1 MKKCFTFL
9 VLILAVLGLNGTMWG
24 QTGLPSSGTWETTT
38 VSQDETVALTGD
50 VSLNGTITVSGCTLR
65 IVSGEAARSITNIKK
80 NLAGMF
86 VLTDGGKLE
95 IVGTAAAGITIDGGA
110 IFTSKYAT
118 TDQGIEYLD
127 KLTEGTGTWDLY
139 AAAISLNGANSV
151 LNMDYV
157 TIQNV
162 DETQSKGGAIYVNA
176 MATVTANHCTIDK
189 CRANQGAAVY
199 ATDLA
204 DGSITL
210 TDTEISNCYNSQ
222 ATNTDVYGGAVR
234 GDVLGKAN
242 LALTNVHLHHCR
254 TASAGGAAISWA
266 SIGQNSNTGAQAQLT
281 LSGCELNNN
290 RAGAKGGAIDALGNF
305 EIANGAGSDTT
316 KVHHNYAANGGG
328 IAFRLYTQTVTG
340 TPTVAVDFQAND
352 KLKVYGNYASAAGGG
367 MYFEA
372 NNVDKVGAGSTFNY
386 TVDGSEIYENTS
398 ANQGGGIYLN
408 QANNKAIYTID
419 FNLGSGNIHHNT
431 TTSSR
436 DSQGGGIYITSV
448 GKVNINPA
456 NSKQLTVADNIS
468 ATNGGGIYIA
478 GGTIETLNRLN
489 VTGNKGTNG
498 GGIFING
505 GTVTA
510 ASDITVSNNEATTA
524 EGGGIYTK
532 SALPVAGLSVT
543 GNIAKTNGGGIRI
556 NGATATLSGSDITVS
571 NNTAKGNYGGGIYG
585 SGVID
590 VNGLTVNNNTATTSH
605 GGGIN
610 TSAELKGS
618 SFTVSGNKTLNGAG
632 GGIYTSAAINVSG
645 LTVTDNSATTNGG
658 GIYISATTASEWIN
672 VKINGNTAKL
682 GGGVFIHNTGAVA
695 ISGENSTIDG
705 NTATSNG
712 GGIYLNTNAYKD
724 RLTFADGV
732 SISNNTATTNGGGIF
747 KTSDDAYTW
756 TNVKI
761 ISNTAKNGA
770 GIYLNNGGAVTLGEN
785 VILSRNIA
793 SADGGGFYVKNGSL
807 VLDGGTIGGTSFDAA
822 NQAVQGGGGYV
833 HQSKTFTL
841 TSGLVAYNKAS
852 KNGGGIYAFRSKAI
866 INGGKV
872 TYNVAQNDG
881 GGVYVFGDRTS
892 YTYEGVT
899 YYDNHG
905 EFTMTEGEVLSNNAV
920 NGAGVFVDGP
930 NTLAIK
936 GGTISDNTA
945 TENGGGIYFTT
956 HAASRTLT
964 MSTGIITIS
973 NNRAKNGGGICV
985 YKKNGQTPT
994 LNITT
999 VLEANITGNTA
1010 TQNGGGI
1017 ALFGSNSDVRL
1028 TCTASGSAVIKLQK
1042 NTAGLNGGGIY
1053 ADKARVTL
1061 NNGCVIGD
1069 KYSAETP
1076 VNYGNANQAANGGGI
1091 FEKDGVTALVL
1102 YEGTVIGN
1110 KATRNGGGIYLANTA
1125 ANIKYNSSYVG
1136 DKRISSNTAG
1146 GNGGGIYFNGKGKT
1160 MNLGS
1165 DNKADVFVDNNVATG
1180 NGGGIYLENGTVN
1193 FYTGEIN
1200 ANAAGNYGGGLFVA
1214 DPATLCASYTV
1225 AVNENHVPA
1234 QGNGG
1239 GIYLEGIF
1247 KVNNANQNS
1256 KINVST
1262 NYAGNS
1268 FSDETINNVYLYLP
1282 CENTPNKSVIL
1293 AMNEGGLANNG
1304 TSRDSHIGISQS
1316 FINVPVIYS
1325 SSNNANFKTYFV
1337 KNTTQNPFF
1346 LDQGSYTRSSEGNYL
1361 YVTKEGATTW
1371 TEAVTAAPAGFDPNG
1386 IDSPE
1391 DLAWFISYVNGLN
1404 GSEAHLSANAKL
1416 TADVNMNENFWV
1428 PIGKADLGTEDYQ
1441 YIGTFDGNGHTISG
1455 LEITK
1460 ASTADAEYGMFRHL
1474 KGTVKNLTVNQSY
1487 FSSGTNNTNVY
1498 KIGTIAA
1505 VMEGGTISNCEVL
1518 SFLNTKSK
1526 KDGIALGGFVGQV
1539 TGASAIENSTSS
1551 SRLQTYLGG
1560 GFVGRASASLVVDN
1574 VISNVDICDFQ
1585 NVKADAT
1592 ADFGGIVGHTDAGS
1606 DVTISN
1612 SASYAQLTRG
1622 AYAGGFVGYALG
1634 RIEIYNGV
1642 AMPVIDRG
1650 GATSSNYGGFV
1661 GYMKE
1666 TNSTVKN
1673 CLAVPYFVALSGGYH
1688 GGIVGYNNGTVEN
1701 CYSRYVNGT
1710 SAGNYGEIV
1719 GNNIPAEG
1727 IHNCYIDNGRT
1738 KYISTGNNP
1747 KNSGKY
1753 TVTQGT
1759 PYLYMQHDNA
1769 VTMNSETKPLMDWLN
1784 EWVKRQN
1791 DGKSATYAK
1800 WARPTTDR
1808 INLDYPVLLRS
1819 DHDYNAVASDSANLV
1834 YGTINGLLREFAEDP
1849 TYQIFLYES
1858 AENITEGTTEGG
1870 AELFIGENVGLTQSG
1885 VKELKAH
1892 VGITLDNSAGING
1905 AGDDVIDWHFF
1916 STSLKDAHVGIDY
1929 EGDDSTY
1936 LVSATLPKY
1945 RFTADGYFPTHIFGK
1960 DPDKEESNYYND
1972 WDFYSYY
1979 EPEYQW
1985 VNFKRN
1991 NNSHFNE
1998 NTGEH
2003 FDYASDYQQNLVP
2016 GMGYMVALK
2025 EEAYLQSAGTL
2036 NNGVVSISLTWD
2048 GDYATGYNM
2057 LGNPYQSYLDFNA
2070 FADANS
2076 TIWGGDATRASYIIM
2091 DEDQKGYIMY
2101 GYGASVND
2109 YTAPQYLHPHQGF
2122 MVITKT
2128 ACNATFSNTMRS
2140 AKSNGSTF
2148 RGSERPAYPLVN
2160 LLAYDE
2166 NGNRDLTT
2174 IEVGRSDKGGAPKFL
2189 DMSTSTGL
2197 IYARYEDENYGIAYV
2212 EPGVNSIPVRFE
2224 TTKDASYTMKW
2235 DVENGTFSY
2244 LHLIDNLTGVD
2255 VDCLKSD
2262 EYHFTSKTS
2271 DYTSRFKLVF
2281 ESTGV
2286 EENGSDVESEETFAF
2301 FTDGNLVVNGEG
2313 NLEVIDING
2322 RVVSAT
2328 GVYGSQNVIAM
2339 PNVATG
2345 LYMLRLSSDKGV
2357 KVQKILVK

>member
-9 VLILAVLGLNGTMWG
+9 VLVLAVLGLNGTMWG
-24 QTGLPSSGTWETTT
+24 QTGLLSSGTWETTT
-38 VSQDETVALTGD
+38 VSQDETVALAGD

-65 IVSGEAARSITNIKK
+65 IESGGAARSITNIKS

-110 IFTSKYAT
+110 NFTSNYAT
-118 TDQGIEYLD
+118 AQGIEYHNNF
-127 KLTEGTGTWDLY
+127 TEGTGSLNLY

-151 LNMDYV
+151 LNMEYV

-162 DETQSKGGAIYVNA
+162 DETKNIGGAIYVNA
-176 MATVTANHCTIDK
+176 AATVTANHCTIDK
-189 CRANQGAAVY
+189 CRANQGAAVF
-199 ATDLA
+199 ATANA

-210 TDTEISNCYNSQ
+210 TDTEISNCYNGQGS
-222 ATNTDVYGGAVR
+222 ATDAHGGAVR
-234 GDVLGKAN
+234 GDVLGKAI
-242 LALTNVHLHHCR
+242 LTLTNVHLHHCR
-254 TASAGGAAISWA
+254 TNSAGGAAISWA
-266 SIGQNSNTGAQAQLT
+266 SIGLNGTTGAQAQLT

-290 RAGAKGGAIDALGNF
+290 YAGGNNGGAIDACGNF
-305 EIANGAGSDTT
+305 YLMGNATS
-316 KVHHNYAANGGG
+316 VHHNYVSGKGGG
-328 IAFRLYTQTVTG
+328 IAFRLYTQAATG
-340 TPTVAVDFQAND
+340 KPQVAVVFDAND
-352 KLKVYGNYASAAGGG
+352 KLEVYGNYATSNGGG
-367 MYFEA
+367 MYLYASNSTTAFGTTA
-372 NNVDKVGAGSTFNY
+372 SSFTYNMNGTNIHDNISGA
-386 TVDGSEIYENTS
+386 
-398 ANQGGGIYLN
+398 QGGGIYLAD
-408 QANNKAIYTID
+408 ANSSTNYQFN
-419 FNLGSGNIHHNT
+419 FNLGSGSIQRNSAT
-431 TTSSR
+431 TE
-436 DSQGGGIYITSV
+436 GGGIYISV
-448 GKVNINPA
+448 VNPGKVNINPA
-456 NSKQLTVADNIS
+456 SGQLTVADNTS
-468 ATNGGGIYIA
+468 ATDGGGIYIA
-478 GGTIETLNRLN
+478 AGTIETLNHLD
-489 VTGNKGTNG
+489 VTGNSATDG
-498 GGIFING
+498 GGIFIAG

-510 ASDITVSNNEATTA
+510 ASDITVSNNEATTG

-556 NGATATLSGSDITVS
+556 NAATATLSGSEITVS
-571 NNTAKGNYGGGIYG
+571 GNLAKGNSGGGIYG
-585 SGVID
+585 NGPID
-590 VNGLTVNNNTATTSH
+590 VTGLTVNNNTATTSH
-605 GGGIN
+605 GGGIY
-610 TSAELKGS
+610 TSAELMGS
-618 SFTVSGNKTLNGAG
+618 NFTVSGNKTLNGAG
-632 GGIYTSAAINVSG
+632 GGIYTTKAINVSG

-658 GIYISATTASEWIN
+658 GINISATTASAWSN
-672 VKINGNTAKL
+672 VKIDGNTAKL
-682 GGGVFIHNTGAVA
+682 GGGVFIGNTGAVA

-712 GGIYLNTNAYKD
+712 GGIYLNTDAYKD

-732 SISNNTATTNGGGIF
+732 SISNNTATSNGGGIF

-761 ISNTAKNGA
+761 IGNTAKNGG
-770 GIYLNNGGAVTLGEN
+770 GIYLNNSGAVTLGEN

-793 SADGGGFYVKNGSL
+793 SADGGGFYVNKGSL
-807 VLDGGTIGGTSFDAA
+807 VLDGGTIGGENINDA
-822 NQAVQGGGGYV
+822 NQAVKGGGGYI
-833 HQSKTFTL
+833 HQSRVFTL
-841 TSGLVAYNKAS
+841 TSGSVAYNKAS
-852 KNGGGIYAFRSKAI
+852 MGGGIFAYHSKAI

-872 TYNVAQNDG
+872 KGNVAQNNG
-881 GGVYVFGDRTS
+881 GGVYVDGHRSSGTNPDGSTWTS
-892 YTYEGVT
+892 NY
-899 YYDNHG
+899 G

-930 NTLAIK
+930 NTLAIIR
-936 GGTISDNTA
+936 GTISDNTA

-964 MSTGIITIS
+964 MSTDTITIS

-985 YKKNGQTPT
+985 YRNNNYIPT

-1017 ALFGSNSDVRL
+1017 ALFGSKSDVRL

-1061 NNGCVIGD
+1061 NKGCVIGD
-1069 KYSAETP
+1069 TYSAETP
-1076 VNYGNANQAANGGGI
+1076 VNYDNANQAANGGGI

-1110 KATRNGGGIYLANTA
+1110 KATRNGGGIYLANTP
-1125 ANIKYNSSYVG
+1125 ANIKYSSSYVG

-1165 DNKADVFVDNNVATG
+1165 DNKADVYVDNNVATG
-1180 NGGGIYLENGTVN
+1180 NGGGICLENGTVN

-1225 AVNENHVPA
+1225 AVNDNHVPA

-1262 NYAGNS
+1262 NYAGEEY
-1268 FSDETINNVYLYLP
+1268 DETTTRNNVYLYMP

-1304 TSRDSHIGISQS
+1304 GTRDSHIGISQP
-1316 FINVPVIYS
+1316 FISVPVIYS
-1325 SSNNANFKTYFV
+1325 NSNNANFKTYFV
-1337 KNTTQNPFF
+1337 TNTTQNPFF

-1361 YVTKEGATTW
+1361 YVTKEGTTTW
-1371 TEAVTAAPAGFDPNG
+1371 TEAVTAEPAGFDPNG

-1404 GSEAHLSANAKL
+1404 GSPANLSADAKL

-1428 PIGKADLGTEDYQ
+1428 PIGTAGKPYT
-1441 YIGTFDGNGHTISG
+1441 GTFDGNGHTISG

-1460 ASTADAEYGMFRHL
+1460 ASTADAEYGMFGHL

-1539 TGASAIENSTSS
+1539 TGASVIENSTSS

-1574 VISNVDICDFQ
+1574 VIS
-1585 NVKADAT
+1585 KADINTYANSKADVNT
-1592 ADFGGIVGHTDAGS
+1592 DFGGIVGHTDAGS

-1612 SASYAQLTRG
+1612 SASYAEISNAQ
-1622 AYAGGFVGYALG
+1622 YAGGFVGYALG
-1634 RIEIYNGV
+1634 RVEIYNGV
-1642 AMPVIDRG
+1642 AMPVLDRV
-1650 GATSSNYGGFV
+1650 AAAPINYGGFV
-1661 GYMKE
+1661 GYMNSE
-1666 TNSTVKN
+1666 GSTVKN
-1673 CLAVPYFVALSGGYH
+1673 CLAVPSFNLSGSNRH
-1688 GGIVGYNNGTVEN
+1688 GGIVGYNKFGSIEN
-1701 CYSRYVNGT
+1701 CYSRIASIT
-1710 SAGNYGEIV
+1710 GNYLGYIV
-1719 GNNIPAEG
+1719 GNNVSAATTFVDHCYAE
-1727 IHNCYIDNGRT
+1727 NT
-1738 KYISTGNNP
+1738 KYVSTGNAATNCGQY
-1747 KNSGKY
+1747 SA
-1753 TVTQGT
+1753 TQGT
-1759 PYLYMQHDNA
+1759 PYLYTQRDNT
-1769 VTMNSETKPLMDWLN
+1769 VTVGSETKPLMDLLN
-1784 EWVKRQN
+1784 EWVESQN

-1834 YGTINGLLREFAEDP
+1834 YGTIDGLLKDFGEDP

-1858 AENITEGTTEGG
+1858 AEDIEEGTTEGG
-1870 AELFIGENVGLTQSG
+1870 AELYIGENVGLTQRSD
-1885 VKELKAH
+1885 KDLQAH
-1892 VGITLDNSAGING
+1892 VGITLDNSAGVNG
-1905 AGDDVIDWHFF
+1905 ANPTNADPEAAPDAIDWHFF
-1916 STSLKDAHVGIDY
+1916 STSLSDAHVGIDY

-1960 DPDKEESNYYND
+1960 EYENENSNYYND
-1972 WDFYSYY
+1972 WDFYSFY

-1991 NNSHFNE
+1991 HNSHFNE
-1998 NTGEH
+1998 TTGEH
-2003 FDYASDYQQNLVP
+2003 FDYDQQYQQKLVP

-2025 EEAYLQSAGTL
+2025 EEAYLQCAGTL
-2036 NNGVVSISLTWD
+2036 NNGNVTIPMTTN
-2048 GDYATGYNM
+2048 GDYTTGYNM

-2070 FADANS
+2070 FADANPN
-2076 TIWGGDATRASYIIM
+2076 IWGDGTPSYIIM

-2128 ACNATFSNTMRS
+2128 ACNATFNNDMRS

>member
-38 VSQDETVALTGD
+38 VAAGESQTVVLTDD
-50 VSLNGTITVSGCTLR
+50 VTLNGTITVAGTLR
-65 IVSGEAARSITNIKK
+65 IKSGEAARSITNIKK

-95 IVGTAAAGITIDGGA
+95 IVGTATAGITIDGGA
-110 IFTSKYAT
+110 NFTSKYAT
-118 TDQGIEYLD
+118 AQGIEYHNNFN
-127 KLTEGTGTWDLY
+127 EGTGTLDLY

-162 DETQSKGGAIYVNA
+162 DETQSKGGAIYVDSK
-176 MATVTANHCTIDK
+176 ATVTVNNCLIDR
-189 CRANQGAAVY
+189 CRANQGAAVF
-199 ATDLA
+199 ATVDA

-222 ATNTDVYGGAVR
+222 SSATDAHGGAVR

-242 LALTNVHLHHCR
+242 LTLTNVHLHHCR

-266 SIGQNSNTGAQAQLT
+266 SIGQNCTTGAQAQLT

-290 RAGAKGGAIDALGNF
+290 YAAADGGAIEAFGNF
-305 EIANGAGSDTT
+305 RLEGNNTT
-316 KVHHNYAANGGG
+316 VHHNYANSDGGG
-328 IAFRLYTQTVTG
+328 ISFRLYTQTVTG
-340 TPTVAVDFQAND
+340 KPLAQVSFQANE
-352 KLKVYGNYASAAGGG
+352 KLKVYGNYAIVNGGG
-367 MYFEA
+367 LYFYAA
-372 NNVDKVGAGSTFNY
+372 NSSQFGNNSSFSYELDGAD
-386 TVDGSEIYENTS
+386 VYENTS
-398 ANQGGGIYLN
+398 KSNGGGIFLQN
-408 QANNKAIYTID
+408 AYTTTTTGYT
-419 FNLGSGNIHHNT
+419 FAFKLTSGNIRNNESKTH
-431 TTSSR
+431 
-436 DSQGGGIYITSV
+436 GGGVYIN
-448 GKVNINPA
+448 GA
-456 NSKQLTVADNIS
+456 NTVATIGSVSDQLKVANNV
-468 ATNGGGIYIA
+468 ATGGNGGGIYNA
-478 GGTIETLNRLN
+478 GTVTGGLN
-489 VTGNKGTNG
+489 VVINGNQAKLGHG
-498 GGIFING
+498 GGICNT
-505 GTVTA
+505 GTLDVSGLTVIGNSSTHTNTA
-510 ASDITVSNNEATTA
+510 TDNAL
-524 EGGGIYTK
+524 GGGIYTTK
-532 SALPVAGLSVT
+532 GL
-543 GNIAKTNGGGIRI
+543 
-556 NGATATLSGSDITVS
+556 
-571 NNTAKGNYGGGIYG
+571 
-585 SGVID
+585 
-590 VNGLTVNNNTATTSH
+590 
-605 GGGIN
+605 
-610 TSAELKGS
+610 
-618 SFTVSGNKTLNGAG
+618 
-632 GGIYTSAAINVSG
+632 NVSG
-645 LTVTDNSATTNGG
+645 LTISGNTAKRGGGVCINATVASTLNDVIINDNTAIYGGGFYTHSTGKVTISGEESIVNGNNATTSGGGIYVNSVLDATNLTVNGNTATTNGG
-658 GIYISATTASEWIN
+658 GVFIN
-672 VKINGNTAKL
+672 VVSPSAWNNVEINNNTAKL
-682 GGGVFIHNTGAVA
+682 GGGVYIHNIGA
-695 ISGENSTIDG
+695 ISFLDGASSISFNNATESGGGIYKRYTGNQTWDNVSFIG
-705 NTATSNG
+705 NTATNG
-712 GGIYLNTNAYKD
+712 GGIYA
-724 RLTFADGV
+724 
-732 SISNNTATTNGGGIF
+732 NNSGT
-747 KTSDDAYTW
+747 
-756 TNVKI
+756 
-761 ISNTAKNGA
+761 
-770 GIYLNNGGAVTLGEN
+770 VTLQSG
-785 VILSRNIA
+785 VTLSKNIA
-793 SADGGGFYVKNGSL
+793 SADGGGLYMNNGPL
-807 VLDGGTIGGTSFDAA
+807 VLEGGTIGGESLEDA
-822 NQAVQGGGGYV
+822 NQAVCGGGVYLNIN
-833 HQSKTFTL
+833 KTFTIN
-841 TSGLVAYNKAS
+841 SGKVSYNTASKGGGVGTKNGGHITVNGGEISHNKAQDD
-852 KNGGGIYAFRSKAI
+852 GGGIYLVGGATSDGEGGYNYYGKFTL
-866 INGGKV
+866 NGGEV
-872 TYNVAQNDG
+872 CYNEATNGGGVFIEGNVNQLISSGKISHNIATSLG
-881 GGVYVFGDRTS
+881 GGVYFTVKRNVVFEV
-892 YTYEGVT
+892 YA
-899 YYDNHG
+899 G
-905 EFTMTEGEVLSNNAV
+905 E
-920 NGAGVFVDGP
+920 
-930 NTLAIK
+930 
-936 GGTISDNTA
+936 
-945 TENGGGIYFTT
+945 
-956 HAASRTLT
+956 
-964 MSTGIITIS
+964 IS
-973 NNRAKNGGGICV
+973 NNSAKSGGGFYV
-985 YKKNGQTPT
+985 YRKNNYTPT
-994 LNITT
+994 LRLNNATT
-999 VLEANITGNTA
+999 SAAVSIEENTA

-1017 ALFGSNSDVRL
+1017 AAVGSR
-1028 TCTASGSAVIKLQK
+1028 GKLATVTFVGNNNATTTLQR

-1053 ADKARVTL
+1053 ADFANVTI
-1061 NNGCVIGD
+1061 NKGCVVGD
-1069 KYSAETP
+1069 TYSETDP
-1076 VNYGNANQAANGGGI
+1076 VKYGNANQATNGGGLYV
-1091 FEKDGVTALVL
+1091 KDGAFKFYT
-1102 YEGTVIGN
+1102 GTVIGN

-1125 ANIKYNSSYVG
+1125 ANIKYSSSYVG

-1146 GNGGGIYFNGKGKT
+1146 GNGGGIYFKGKGKT

-1180 NGGGIYLENGTVN
+1180 NGGGICLENGTVN

-1225 AVNENHVPA
+1225 EVNHNHVPA

-1293 AMNEGGLANNG
+1293 AMYEDKLINNG
-1304 TSRDSHIGISQS
+1304 NTRDSHIGITQPY
-1316 FINVPVIYS
+1316 INVPVIYS
-1325 SSNNANFKTYFV
+1325 NGTNATFMDNFVTNDEESAP
-1337 KNTTQNPFF
+1337 KNAFF
-1346 LDQGSYTRSSEGNYL
+1346 LDHDVYTRSKDGKYL
-1361 YVTKEGATTW
+1361 YVTKEGADNW
-1371 TEAVTAAPAGFDPNG
+1371 TAVQTSQPVGFDRDA

-1404 GSEAHLSANAKL
+1404 GSEAHPSANAKL

-1428 PIGKADLGTEDYQ
+1428 PIGTAGKPYT
-1441 YIGTFDGNGHTISG
+1441 GTFDGNGHTISG

-1460 ASTADAEYGMFRHL
+1460 ASTADAEYGMFGHL
-1474 KGTVKNLTVNQSY
+1474 NGTVKNLTVNQSY

-1518 SFLNTKSK
+1518 SFLNTKSQ

-1539 TGASAIENSTSS
+1539 TGASVIENSTSS

-1560 GFVGRASASLVVDN
+1560 GFVGRASANLVVDN
-1574 VISNVDICDFQ
+1574 VIS
-1585 NVKADAT
+1585 KADINTYANSKANVNT
-1592 ADFGGIVGHTDAGS
+1592 DFGGIVGHTDVGS

-1612 SASYAQLTRG
+1612 SASYAEISNAQ
-1622 AYAGGFVGYALG
+1622 YAGGFVGYALG
-1634 RIEIYNGV
+1634 RVEIYNGV
-1642 AMPVIDRG
+1642 AMPVLDRVA
-1650 GATSSNYGGFV
+1650 ATPVNYGGFV
-1661 GYMKE
+1661 GFMSSE
-1666 TNSTVKN
+1666 GSTVKN
-1673 CLAVPYFVALSGGYH
+1673 CLAVPSFNLSSNYRH
-1688 GGIVGYNNGTVEN
+1688 GGIVGYNKFGSIEN
-1701 CYSRYVNGT
+1701 CYSRIASINST
-1710 SAGNYGEIV
+1710 SYFGYIV
-1719 GNNIPAEG
+1719 GNNVNTTTTFVDHCYAE
-1727 IHNCYIDNGRT
+1727 NT
-1738 KYISTGNNP
+1738 KYTSTGNAATNCGQY
-1747 KNSGKY
+1747 SA
-1753 TVTQGT
+1753 TQGT
-1759 PYLYMQHDNA
+1759 PYLYTQRDNT
-1769 VTMNSETKPLMDWLN
+1769 VTVGSETKPLMDLLN
-1784 EWVKRQN
+1784 EWVERQN

-1885 VKELKAH
+1885 VKKLKAH

-1905 AGDDVIDWHFF
+1905 ANPTNADPEAAPDAIDWHFF
-1916 STSLKDAHVGIDY
+1916 STSLSDAHVGIDY
-1929 EGDDSTY
+1929 GEDIDSTY
-1936 LVSATLPKY
+1936 QVSATLPKY

-1960 DPDKEESNYYND
+1960 DPDKEASNYYND

-2003 FDYASDYQQNLVP
+2003 FEYASNYQQNLVP

-2036 NNGVVSISLTWD
+2036 NNGVVSIPLTWD

-2122 MVITKT
+2122 MVITET
-2128 ACNATFSNTMRS
+2128 ACNATFNNTMRS